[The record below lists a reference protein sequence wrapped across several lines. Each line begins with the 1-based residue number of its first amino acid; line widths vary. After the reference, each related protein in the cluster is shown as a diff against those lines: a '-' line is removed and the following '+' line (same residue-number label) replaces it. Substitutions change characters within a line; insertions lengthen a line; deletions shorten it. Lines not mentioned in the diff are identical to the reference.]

1 MKKVLFIPL
10 HFFRSTYE
18 SFARGEP
25 ETYAFQRK
33 IVAFPGSLVGTVGIA
48 EVCVVSFTESD
59 AYDMVLEPGLRTLG
73 IAYLRDDGRRKSLDK
88 VLAFIDAYKP
98 THAIIQCPESDLL
111 RHCIRRRIRMITAFA
126 DSFSGKSLIGR
137 LRLRG
142 FGELLNNTY
151 IEMVSNHNL
160 PASRVLQG
168 LGVHP
173 DKIVP
178 WDWPWDPAA
187 CDYSFK
193 QGGRP
198 AGPWKFFFAGR
209 VTREKGVGDLI
220 DAVRLL
226 RDKGCSLSVAFAG
239 AGDIECFQQQVRRFQ
254 LTDAVQFLGTI
265 GHDEV
270 LRRMRDADAVVV
282 PSRVTASEGIPC
294 VIYESYLVRTPLVV
308 SDHPMFRAVVRDR
321 VNGMLFQAGNA
332 ASLAKKLAELM
343 KDAQVYS
350 TLSAQSDK
358 ALRALIAPVTW
369 FELIRRWLSD
379 DPADKAWLQAHTL
392 SAVNNG

>member
-73 IAYLRDDGRRKSLDK
+73 IPYLRDDGRRKSLDK
-88 VLAFIDAYKP
+88 VLSFIDAYKP

-160 PASRVLQG
+160 PASPSV
-168 LGVHP
+168 
-173 DKIVP
+173 
-178 WDWPWDPAA
+178 
-187 CDYSFK
+187 
-193 QGGRP
+193 
-198 AGPWKFFFAGR
+198 AG
-209 VTREKGVGDLI
+209 T
-220 DAVRLL
+220 
-226 RDKGCSLSVAFAG
+226 GCS
-239 AGDIECFQQQVRRFQ
+239 
-254 LTDAVQFLGTI
+254 
-265 GHDEV
+265 
-270 LRRMRDADAVVV
+270 
-282 PSRVTASEGIPC
+282 P
-294 VIYESYLVRTPLVV
+294 
-308 SDHPMFRAVVRDR
+308 
-321 VNGMLFQAGNA
+321 
-332 ASLAKKLAELM
+332 
-343 KDAQVYS
+343 
-350 TLSAQSDK
+350 
-358 ALRALIAPVTW
+358 
-369 FELIRRWLSD
+369 
-379 DPADKAWLQAHTL
+379 
-392 SAVNNG
+392 